1 MLHLLLRKHVLNVT
15 VLIGLSSFF
24 TTTAFTQTHLGTLRV
39 TTTDPSGAAIPEV
52 SYQLTQ
58 ETTTVT
64 RSGVGNANGT
74 INVAQ
79 LQPGPY
85 RLELEVNGY
94 RTAVHTFSLAVDER
108 RSITIPLELGPVR
121 EQVTVSAENSSYLLE
136 RSAVALGTVIDEQ
149 LIQNLPLDGRNFLE
163 LALLAPGTGRAAEG
177 SAASVRGDFSFTAN
191 GAREDA
197 NSFMLEGAYNTV
209 KDAFVA
215 RAA

>member
-1 MLHLLLRKHVLNVT
+1 MLSLKHFPPTLNIQI
-15 VLIGLSSFF
+15 LIGLTTLF
-24 TTTAFTQTHLGTLRV
+24 TATALSQTHLGTLRV
-39 TTTDPSGAAIPEV
+39 TAIDPSGAALPEV

-58 ETTTVT
+58 ETTSLT

-108 RSITIPLELGPVR
+108 LSITIPFELGPVS

-136 RSAVALGTVIDEQ
+136 RSAVALGTVINEQ
-149 LIQNLPLDGRNFLE
+149 LVQHLW
-163 LALLAPGTGRAAEG
+163 
-177 SAASVRGDFSFTAN
+177 
-191 GAREDA
+191 
-197 NSFMLEGAYNTV
+197 
-209 KDAFVA
+209 
-215 RAA
+215 